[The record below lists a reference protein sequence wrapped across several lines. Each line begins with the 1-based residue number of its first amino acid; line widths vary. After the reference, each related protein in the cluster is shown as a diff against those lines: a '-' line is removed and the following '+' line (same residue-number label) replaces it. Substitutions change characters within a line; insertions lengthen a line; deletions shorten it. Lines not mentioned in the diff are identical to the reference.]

1 MQAPL
6 AVWRPWLEQALT
18 GAVALPCV
26 QEDLELESGEYF
38 LAQQEKAKRK
48 KAAEQAQ
55 QAERV
60 AEKKRKR
67 QEAFVP
73 PQVLTLPANKMNSTQ
88 QCHMSKESSKACST
102 DCGLCNTWLYCC
114 FA

>member
-1 MQAPL
+1 
-6 AVWRPWLEQALT
+6 
-18 GAVALPCV
+18 VALPCI

-38 LAQQEKAKRK
+38 LAQQEKVKRK

-73 PQVLTLPANKMNSTQ
+73 PQVLTLPARKMDSAQ
-88 QCHMSKESSKACST
+88 QCHMSTELKKA
-102 DCGLCNTWLYCC
+102 
-114 FA
+114 